1 MCLTTYPSYVH
12 CIVKVNMG
20 RANKQTQSH
29 SKSTRVRWEKVDK
42 VEYRAILNKRLM
54 TISGEADTVDSLNNE
69 IQKLNEVLASS
80 TKLLAPTVTKPAK
93 KPKLQ
98 VWTPEIQ
105 QAIKEKKKAFGNGSW
120 EIDLTPKKT
129 GWLSIGK
136 LRLKI
141 FVNSVGSKAPLSD
154 RLQDRKSLTP
164 NMKIPSYSID

>member
-1 MCLTTYPSYVH
+1 MSHLPLL
-12 CIVKVNMG
+12 CIVKVNLG

-105 QAIKEKKKAFGNGSW
+105 QAIKEKKKAFWEWKLGNR
-120 EIDLTPKKT
+120 PKKT
-129 GWLSIGK
+129 GCLSIGK